1 MQERLEALL
10 RPQYRYPWSAS
21 LLALTTD
28 DASGLT
34 VGSARSKSSSVV
46 GHLKVLLAADPSPAC
61 SWGSASVAPDTP
73 PAGSITTPQP
83 REEYLHT
90 AASEAATA
98 AADTPPEA
106 AASPAR
112 GQPPATLSDGRRH
125 CWTCLER
132 ALPTL
137 AAGELKDD
145 ELAEL
150 RKGFQGERLLP
161 CVSGK
166 WAQVD
171 AGVCWNDD
179 PWVAD
184 ALGVVARL
192 ACVSISVRAYGPPAH
207 GTVLAS
213 AIRKAILAAEPPLW
227 DMTHMTLESERR
239 QRIGAVNGLLQNFRV
254 FVVPSFTARLH
265 LVRVAA
271 AAVPGSGPLAAAP
284 AVWQRRQQ
292 APQPA
297 AVAAGGRR
305 NSTDA
310 PVVTLERQ
318 PPPPAVMAG
327 SRLFMLQD
335 GACNN
340 LKAVSLELTRLL
352 NCGRPWPALVA
363 RLLVLL
369 CSALGLP
376 PLRYEGLPRVA
387 GWRQALWTQPAV
399 QVLLGELQPAATE
412 WLAQKLRS

>member
-46 GHLKVLLAADPSPAC
+46 GHLKVWLAADPSPAC

-98 AADTPPEA
+98 AAVGLRA
-106 AASPAR
+106 APACEC
-112 GQPPATLSDGRRH
+112 AAITLRIITYWARQ
-125 CWTCLER
+125 
-132 ALPTL
+132 L

-192 ACVSISVRAYGPPAH
+192 ACVSISVRAYGPPTH
-207 GTVLAS
+207 GTALAS
-213 AIRKAILAAEPPLW
+213 AIRKAILAAEPLLW

-327 SRLFMLQD
+327 SRLFVLQD

-369 CSALGLP
+369 RSGVTGRVPQGDRHEQQLTATWRLP
-376 PLRYEGLPRVA
+376 PP
-387 GWRQALWTQPAV
+387 T
-399 QVLLGELQPAATE
+399 GETDVSYLVP
-412 WLAQKLRS
+412 

>member
-46 GHLKVLLAADPSPAC
+46 GHLKVWLAADPSPAC

-98 AADTPPEA
+98 AA
-106 AASPAR
+106 
-112 GQPPATLSDGRRH
+112 GRRGVSRQQH
-125 CWTCLER
+125 FQM
-132 ALPTL
+132 L

-192 ACVSISVRAYGPPAH
+192 ACVSISVRAYGPPTH
-207 GTVLAS
+207 GTALAS
-213 AIRKAILAAEPPLW
+213 AIRKAILAAEPLLW

-239 QRIGAVNGLLQNFRV
+239 QRIGAVNGLLQNFR
-254 FVVPSFTARLH
+254 
-265 LVRVAA
+265 
-271 AAVPGSGPLAAAP
+271 
-284 AVWQRRQQ
+284 
-292 APQPA
+292 
-297 AVAAGGRR
+297 
-305 NSTDA
+305 
-310 PVVTLERQ
+310 
-318 PPPPAVMAG
+318 
-327 SRLFMLQD
+327 
-335 GACNN
+335 
-340 LKAVSLELTRLL
+340 LL

-369 CSALGLP
+369 RSGVTGRVPQGDRHEQQLTATWRLP
-376 PLRYEGLPRVA
+376 PP
-387 GWRQALWTQPAV
+387 T
-399 QVLLGELQPAATE
+399 GETDVSYLVP
-412 WLAQKLRS
+412 